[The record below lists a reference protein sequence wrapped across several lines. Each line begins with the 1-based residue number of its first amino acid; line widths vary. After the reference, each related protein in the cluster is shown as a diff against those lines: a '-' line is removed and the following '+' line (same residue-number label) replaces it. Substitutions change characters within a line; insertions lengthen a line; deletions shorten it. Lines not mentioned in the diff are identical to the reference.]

1 MRVMPICLLFLALC
15 GTTVAM
21 AEDTF
26 PPFSRPTMVGGDSFG
41 SGIGFVRGD
50 RVDFAFGAADQLQA
64 AGFARDA
71 MRIRGVFAQSRS
83 PMQEEIYLSR
93 QVERRIDRDLPK
105 STK

>member
-1 MRVMPICLLFLALC
+1 
-15 GTTVAM
+15 M

-71 MRIRGVFAQSRS
+71 MRIRGAFAQSRS
-83 PMQEEIYLSR
+83 PMQELIFWDR
-93 QVERRIDRDLPK
+93 KVESRIDRDLPK